1 MRRDD
6 PRSSAELHWRLA
18 LPLMTLIAVPIGFA
32 LARVRPREG
41 RFARIVPAVL
51 AFLAYYFVLL
61 VNRNALAGGQLSN
74 AIGMWPAHLAFAVVG
89 IVLLRRLNR
98 PYVD

>member
-1 MRRDD
+1 
-6 PRSSAELHWRLA
+6 
-18 LPLMTLIAVPIGFA
+18 MTLIAVPIGFA
-32 LARVRPREG
+32 LARVRPRQG

-61 VNRNALAGGQLSN
+61 VNRNGLAVGHISN
-74 AIGMWPAHLAFAVVG
+74 AIGMWPAHAAFAAAG

-98 PYVD
+98 PHTD